1 MLTRD
6 EIVDQLLAECDDDH
20 VGLWELVNS
29 VRFDLD
35 IQDPGEIRAATLGLA
50 RALLEKPGI
59 DIGFPAA
66 DGRHFIPWNL
76 SREQAMST
84 IEEQWDRLGRCPD
97 IGEIAWFTSRS
108 TGQGRR
114 SPKGS
119 LHLPSGGAP

>member
-1 MLTRD
+1 MSIED
-6 EIVDQLLAECDDDH
+6 AVDQLLAECDEDH

-35 IQDPGEIRAATLGLA
+35 IQDPGEIRTATLGLA

-97 IGEIAWFTSRS
+97 IGEIAWFTS
-108 TGQGRR
+108 TGMR
-114 SPKGS
+114 
-119 LHLPSGGAP
+119 